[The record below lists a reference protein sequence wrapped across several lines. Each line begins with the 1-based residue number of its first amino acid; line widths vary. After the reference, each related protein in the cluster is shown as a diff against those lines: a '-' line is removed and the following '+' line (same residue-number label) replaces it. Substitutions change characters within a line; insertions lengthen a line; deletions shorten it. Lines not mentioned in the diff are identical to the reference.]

1 MGQAQI
7 VRRRGTRR
15 RAETAQPEPA
25 PQRPALSEGASD
37 EVCAGVLA
45 RVDEVTAQA

>member
-1 MGQAQI
+1 MGQVQI
-7 VRRRGTRR
+7 VRRRGPRR

-25 PQRPALSEGASD
+25 PQRPALTEGARD

-45 RVDEVTAQA
+45 RIDEVTAEA